1 MTTDGVNDA
10 ENTNILDQLE
20 ASFRMPDGIQAM
32 SSKDAKKKAKKNSK
46 DKNKE
51 SKTKKKSKDKE
62 DKSDDKK
69 IKKKKK
75 KKTSQTTAASN
86 ENENS
91 DASLAAEL
99 GLTLDDD
106 SDDDEDNTET
116 ENSESAAAL
125 LLNEST
131 DQVGELHQSS
141 ISTGS
146 IDLSSSPSS
155 SSNNNKKKGA
165 STKKKK
171 GKKSEQQNNMHE
183 SILGMDGNFMSPTQ
197 TPSSKKKKA
206 SGEALVPLLESPTKS
221 PGDGSRKKLSSTTKY
236 SVEYFN
242 TILDDV
248 GEKCSKKIK
257 FKQSDRDN
265 FAQACGGY
273 YETWMNNYE
282 NERWLDDLLARQEK
296 QGPDGIDQEELKAAY
311 DYVENSNEALPKHK
325 RHCMHKAL
333 KLFEQIDEDKMDAL
347 EDKLVKGAIVAQA
360 KPETLAEFAG
370 QSKQNEKLLKRL
382 FNDPKLMKEMLRHG
396 GASKYKYGE
405 AMRIYVECLG
415 EDFLDQ
421 EIEERKQKDKDK
433 KSKNKKKE
441 KNKNGDTSG
450 DDDDDDSDE
459 DSDSENRQDY
469 EDEEEYKKATEKWL
483 QKAWGRVNKK
493 IALACALELCNP
505 VFEFDTMTPVDPV
518 ERYKHY
524 EEAHKSGQLDPA
536 FPYFSVWEMRQI
548 INSDAPNDQLKW
560 CREMVFNYV
569 PHLTCLTDLRLRYVY
584 MLQSDVRIRKPDWT
598 RPNGTPR
605 TYQMVLSG
613 GGNESINSW
622 FGRFLLKSFGLP
634 SWGTKHR
641 RKEGFTMW
649 THDGWEAMNG
659 ADWETAT
666 WQGKSGTDFKTEIE
680 ARNKAPPEEYFK
692 KLVTLQCLADVIDEG
707 DPSDIPDY
715 ELDVLHPNRLWRSM
729 SVVSLQLLFQTEPE
743 VERTFERKGRGL
755 VETRCQKYLKKFELD
770 AADNDIFCDPDIGFV
785 TIPASRHGFTD
796 GNIIVVESYDG
807 GKQFNFIADGAA
819 EYDFPEDAPETKKY
833 KVTVEVCTV
842 SSKQTP
848 LTISVGARRTPIK
861 VPYTK
866 GVWKFT
872 DPVEMEIPQGAVLK
886 VQRSKGSLGVAIK
899 QFVFE

>member
-1 MTTDGVNDA
+1 MEETTEDDVAKTDGGDVAAAAGGCTDSNQH
-10 ENTNILDQLE
+10 ILDQLE
-20 ASFRMPDGIQAM
+20 ASFRMPVEISAM
-32 SSKDAKKKAKKNSK
+32 SSKDAKKKAKKSK
-46 DKNKE
+46 DKKDKTKDKD
-51 SKTKKKSKDKE
+51 SKKKKSKDK
-62 DKSDDKK
+62 D
-69 IKKKKK
+69 KKKKK
-75 KKTSQTTAASN
+75 SKEDN
-86 ENENS
+86 NNNS

-106 SDDDEDNTET
+106 DDDDTET

-125 LLNEST
+125 LNEST
-131 DQVGELHQSS
+131 DQVGELLQG
-141 ISTGS
+141 STGS
-146 IDLSSSPSS
+146 IDLLSSPS
-155 SSNNNKKKGA
+155 NKKG
-165 STKKKK
+165 TKKKK
-171 GKKSEQQNNMHE
+171 GKKGTGEMHE
-183 SILGMDGNFMSPTQ
+183 SILGIDGNFMSPTQ
-197 TPSSKKKKA
+197 TPSSSSKKKA
-206 SGEALVPLLESPTKS
+206 SAKGGAGDSLVPLLESPTKS
-221 PGDGSRKKLSSTTKY
+221 PDGKKKLNSVPKY

-242 TILDDV
+242 TILEDV
-248 GEKCSKKIK
+248 AEKCSKKIK
-257 FKQSDRDN
+257 FRQQDRDN
-265 FAQACGGY
+265 FAKACSGY

-282 NERWLDDLLARQEK
+282 NERWLDELLAKQEK
-296 QGPDGIDQEELKAAY
+296 QGLDSIDQDELKEAY
-311 DYVENSNEALPKHK
+311 QYVENSNDALPKHK

-333 KLFEQIDEDKMDAL
+333 KLFEQIDEDKLDSL

-360 KPETLAEFAG
+360 TPQKLAEFAS

-415 EDFLDQ
+415 EDVLDK
-421 EIEERKQKDKDK
+421 EMEERKQKQKDKDK
-433 KSKNKKKE
+433 KKKK
-441 KNKNGDTSG
+441 KKKDGGGDDDDGTEDSSDG
-450 DDDDDDSDE
+450 DDDDDD
-459 DSDSENRQDY
+459 DSENRQDY
-469 EDEEEYKKATEKWL
+469 EDEESYKKATEKWL

-505 VFEFDTMTPVDPV
+505 IFEFDTMTPIDPV
-518 ERYKHY
+518 ERYQHY
-524 EEAHKSGQLDPA
+524 SDAHKAGELDPA

-548 INSDAPNDQLKW
+548 INSDAPNSQLSW
-560 CREMVFNYV
+560 CRDMVFNYV
-569 PHLTCLTDLRLRYVY
+569 PHLTCLTDLKLRYVY
-584 MLQSDVRIRKPDWT
+584 MLQSDVRLRKPDWT
-598 RPNGTPR
+598 RPDNTPR

-692 KLVTLQCLADVIDEG
+692 KLVTLQCLADVVDEG

-729 SVVSLQLLFQTEPE
+729 SIVSLQLLFQTEPE

-755 VETRCQKYLKKFELD
+755 VETKCQKYLKKFELD
-770 AADNDIFCDPDIGFV
+770 APDKEIFCDPDSGFV

-807 GKQFNFIADGAA
+807 GKQFNFIADGVA
-819 EYDFPEDAPETKKY
+819 EYDFPDEAPETKKY

-848 LTISVGARRTPIK
+848 LVLSVGARRTPIK

-872 DPVEMEIPQGAVLK
+872 DPVEMEIPQGEVLK
-886 VQRSKGSLGVAIK
+886 VQRSKGSLGIAIK
-899 QFVFE
+899 QFIFE